1 MFALAL
7 AAALLRESV
16 GAAMILVTVA
26 VLACVAVAR
35 HFSIRTPA

>member
-7 AAALLRESV
+7 AAALLREPV

-26 VLACVAVAR
+26 VVACVGGAR